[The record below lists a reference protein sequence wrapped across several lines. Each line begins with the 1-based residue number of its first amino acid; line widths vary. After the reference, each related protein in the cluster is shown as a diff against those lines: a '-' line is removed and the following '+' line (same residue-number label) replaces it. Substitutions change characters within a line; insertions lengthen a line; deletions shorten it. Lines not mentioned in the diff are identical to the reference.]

1 MNSKTLGNQH
11 MKRHTK
17 TAHHPELSLGSNH
30 EIGTAE
36 TFVWHLLSN
45 NVDLSQAKENIKKHL
60 QPKTI

>member
-1 MNSKTLGNQH
+1 